1 MTRLLLRRAAFGL
14 ITVAVVSIVVFLA
27 TQALPG
33 DAARAILGKDATPE
47 RLAALRAELGLDQS
61 LAGQYFNWLGG
72 VLRFDLGTSLANQR
86 PVGELLGS
94 AAINTGILMTC
105 AALVA
110 IPLSIALGTLTAM
123 AKDGMGDRVTSVITL
138 VLASLP
144 EFVVGILLVLLLST
158 GVFHLFP
165 AVFVD
170 SGGSVLNQPQE
181 LVLPVATLVLAVS
194 PYITRIMRATML
206 EVLESEYVRQAR
218 LKGITERAVILR
230 HAIPN
235 GIGPVAQVIA
245 LQLAWM
251 VGGVVIVEYLFRFPG
266 IGFALTDAVAN
277 RDVPFIQALVLFI
290 AVFYVAVN
298 LLADVITLL
307 ANPRVRTAQR

>member
-47 RLAALRAELGLDQS
+47 RLAALRAELGLNKS
-61 LAGQYFNWLGG
+61 LAGQYLDWLGG
-72 VLRFDLGTSLANQR
+72 VFRFDLGTSLANQR

-94 AAINTGILMTC
+94 AAINTGILMAC

-123 AKDGMGDRVTSVITL
+123 GKDRTGDRVTSVITL

-158 GVFHLFP
+158 GVFHVLP

-170 SGGSVLNQPQE
+170 SGGSVLDQPQE

-218 LKGITERAVILR
+218 LKGIAERAVIVR

-307 ANPRVRTAQR
+307 ANPRVRTAQQ